1 MSSVSEFLDAAA
13 IGDTASVKKMLKADP
28 SLAKAADDMGFTA
41 LHNAVGE
48 DYPQLVKLLIE
59 AGADVSAANDEGM
72 TPLHIAQCASAV
84 KALIAAGADVN
95 ARAQGGMTPLIVQS
109 AEGYDTGSLE
119 SMEALLKAG
128 ANPNLQDDDGQTA
141 MDIAVSREEDEK
153 VALLK
158 RHGGTAAE

>member
-13 IGDTASVKKMLKADP
+13 LGDTASVKKMLKADP
-28 SLAKAADDMGFTA
+28 TFAKAADDMGFTA

-84 KALIAAGADVN
+84 KALVAAGADVN
-95 ARAQGGMTPLIVQS
+95 ARAHGGMTPLIVQS
-109 AEGYDTGSLE
+109 AEDCDTGILE
-119 SMEALLKAG
+119 SMEALLKAD
-128 ANPNLQDDDGQTA
+128 ADPNVPDDDGQTA
-141 MDIAVSREEDEK
+141 VDYALSREEVEK
-153 VALLK
+153 ITLL
-158 RHGGTAAE
+158 RNHGGTTAK